1 MMRKLLI
8 SGLLA
13 GCMLHFGCG
22 KKASEAISEKLAE
35 KILEKSLS
43 QDGADAD
50 IDLKDGKLTIVSTD
64 REGNKSNI
72 RVSDDDVTI
81 VGQDGKT
88 SFVSGKNA
96 KLPDAFPKDV
106 LVYAGATL
114 TGVWTLPEGF
124 NLTMESPDSAD
135 AISKKYQAEMKR
147 QGWEETGLYKV
158 EKQTMLAY
166 KKDDRTAN
174 LMINADQE
182 PTAITLTVMKGE

>member
-1 MMRKLLI
+1 MMRKLLL
-8 SGLLA
+8 SGLLV
-13 GCMLHFGCG
+13 GCVLHFGCG
-22 KKASEAISEKLAE
+22 KKMSETISEKLTE
-35 KILEKSLS
+35 KILEKGLS

-50 IDLKDGKLTIVSTD
+50 IDIKDGKINIVSTD
-64 REGNKSNI
+64 QDGNTSNI
-72 RVSDDDVTI
+72 SVSGDDVTI
-81 VGQDGKT
+81 VGKDGQT

-124 NLTMESPDSAD
+124 NLTMESKDSAD
-135 AISKKYQAEMKR
+135 VISEKYKAEMKS
-147 QGWEETGLYKV
+147 QGWEETGMFKAD
-158 EKQTMLAY
+158 KQTMLAY

-182 PTAITLTVMKGE
+182 PTAITLTVMKEQ